1 MHLRGIL
8 LGYACLVLLLALVL
22 LPLLAP
28 VEGRLFPVVKRAQI
42 TSVEAQGE
50 TRSVIYGT
58 SSRLRECDFHSVDFF
73 LGTPE
78 ASARVDLEFLE
89 ASKNRPGGGFEFGP
103 WLVQL
108 TPDQFP
114 RAFAIVKHRCH
125 PLWLTE
131 SLFYLGSVE

>member
-1 MHLRGIL
+1 MVKFKYVALAVLVGVAAATLRPVAG
-8 LGYACLVLLLALVL
+8 G
-22 LPLLAP
+22 

-42 TSVEAQGE
+42 TSVDALGE

-58 SSRLRECDFHSVDFF
+58 SSRLRSCAFRRVDFF

-78 ASARVDLEFLE
+78 ANARVDLDMRET
-89 ASKNRPGGGFEFGP
+89 SKVRPGGEFDFGP

-114 RAFAIVKHRCH
+114 RAFAVVKHRCH
-125 PLWLTE
+125 PFWLTE